1 MTLSGYASFVVSRS
15 RDAEYDANNRR
26 ELRQMER
33 NGGLYA
39 LAGVA
44 LGAGA
49 YLTSGIPRYVLAALG
64 VFALLAGAWDRR
76 LGARTDVATADGSA
90 GSVTSPFQRP
100 HARSATSCLV
110 QESVSRNPRCPRASA
125 GGWSIDGGGMQFDY
139 HLLRLHEAC
148 SKVAEVVLRAHEVVG
163 LACCSCRTI

>member
-64 VFALLAGAWDRR
+64 VFALLAGAWIGVWA
-76 LGARTDVATADGSA
+76 LGLT
-90 GSVTSPFQRP
+90 
-100 HARSATSCLV
+100 L
-110 QESVSRNPRCPRASA
+110 
-125 GGWSIDGGGMQFDY
+125 
-139 HLLRLHEAC
+139 LLRMG
-148 SKVAEVVLRAHEVVG
+148 RQG
-163 LACCSCRTI
+163 R